1 MGLWPHTIQLWA
13 QRHWAYNHTPHS
25 IIVARTGVFPQLNPS
40 STYGKAFLYNPTNPS
55 LFFCSLSPTIIFPY
69 FSLSVMP
76 LFLSF
81 SLSHHHFSL
90 SLSLSLS
97 RLLPCLELGVL
108 VLRKRGKAKGNRFF
122 FSYFGMFSEY
132 IHDFQFLVCL
142 LSAWCFG
149 AEKMS
154 KSKGI

>member
-55 LFFCSLSPTIIFPY
+55 LF
-69 FSLSVMP
+69 
-76 LFLSF
+76 
-81 SLSHHHFSL
+81 SL

-97 RLLPCLELGVL
+97 L
-108 VLRKRGKAKGNRFF
+108 VCYFAWYLVFWCWENFKKQRDIVFF
-122 FSYFGMFSEY
+122 FSTYFGMFFKNIQAFE
-132 IHDFQFLVCL
+132 FFFFFWCLVG
-142 LSAWCFG
+142 AWCLV
-149 AEKMS
+149 AEKMWE
-154 KSKGI
+154 SKGK